1 MNLILSYDIPFYTLG
16 VGAAMGD
23 LLYKLKGQEKTSINS
38 ELTEGSII
46 YIYSQKIFSIF
57 SKKKKKISSR
67 THIFFCS
74 KCSVHFIRSKY

>member
-1 MNLILSYDIPFYTLG
+1 LNLILSYDIPFYTLG

-46 YIYSQKIFSIF
+46 
-57 SKKKKKISSR
+57 
-67 THIFFCS
+67 
-74 KCSVHFIRSKY
+74 